1 MFFGGELSLKK
12 ILFTFLFVVSSV
24 VNAEVNT
31 SVDVSGKNDSR
42 KEENKLPDVD
52 LEKYKDELLSYQELQ
67 SRILLP
73 VMARL
78 SAHMPHMKAHMK
90 PHKQPHMMN
99 KKVLTRI

>member
-67 SRILLP
+67 R
-73 VMARL
+73 
-78 SAHMPHMKAHMK
+78 KN
-90 PHKQPHMMN
+90 MMLKLQSEN
-99 KKVLTRI
+99 QKLES

>member
-67 SRILLP
+67 RKNMMLKLQSENQKLESEIKKKRIIYL
-73 VMARL
+73 
-78 SAHMPHMKAHMK
+78 
-90 PHKQPHMMN
+90 
-99 KKVLTRI
+99 I

>member
-67 SRILLP
+67 R
-73 VMARL
+73 
-78 SAHMPHMKAHMK
+78 KN
-90 PHKQPHMMN
+90 MMLKLQSEN
-99 KKVLTRI
+99 QKL

>member
-67 SRILLP
+67 R
-73 VMARL
+73 
-78 SAHMPHMKAHMK
+78 KN
-90 PHKQPHMMN
+90 MMLKLQSEN
-99 KKVLTRI
+99 QKLESEIKKVDHLSHMIQMKTRYT